1 MNAVGGHDDKLPSA
15 LLLIFLLDVLLRSFT
30 GRQVWGLGATIL
42 ELRSAVHYWTTTLV
56 FRPQQ
61 LSPVHTLFTMDRY
74 FTLPTKTTLATPP
87 VFNADLAAS
96 GTSSP
101 HNTFPP
107 RSRPEQHPRHLSL
120 YHRQLATRLP
130 PAEAAFFDRL
140 GHLELDIV
148 DFDDMENVVHMI
160 LPELARLISSSLYT
174 DLRVSG
180 ILPLQA
186 PVVGDGGLRHVH
198 GFSPSALRSSRDCL
212 ASTHRCRSQPWVE
225 LQGEAWKEALHGNFA
240 EGRANNE
247 EEPEDL
253 DLGQTKFGAACS
265 RTYRYQTRAALSVT
279 SLPKEV
285 LHRIAG
291 FVPSRFDSDPS
302 SWMDNIHRLRAV
314 CRIWREVVLT
324 DPTFFSKILVHSKK
338 RPDCIRDW
346 LDASGTTDLTMFFAL
361 GCDGEDAME
370 DYVAMRDLSNI
381 LAPCMHRC
389 QKIYYHAHTPM
400 GTNLLFGMLK
410 KLDAEI
416 VPVLHLVA
424 EDDLTI
430 HFPQIFISASTRV
443 QHVVA
448 QRCALG
454 ILPPSL
460 TSLQLSDVSPDFDL
474 TGTQIRDALSAA
486 PALKHLLVHRRVQAD
501 FLRIID
507 LPELLHLVL
516 HVEDHEVFETVS
528 KSLNHGSKAVKV
540 ELTITSGCLHCM
552 RSFFRAMPELRWL
565 HITGSDDHVE
575 TVIGALV
582 LSSPDVFRSVR
593 RMEFGNQLDKE
604 LVVDFA
610 ALWLPDRHPVGV
622 ISRAS
627 NVVEGHVDLQRICMQ
642 DGDNCR
648 EIPTR
653 SSRRHLGRRKVVR

>member
-1 MNAVGGHDDKLPSA
+1 M
-15 LLLIFLLDVLLRSFT
+15 
-30 GRQVWGLGATIL
+30 Q
-42 ELRSAVHYWTTTLV
+42 E
-56 FRPQQ
+56 Q
-61 LSPVHTLFTMDRY
+61 L
-74 FTLPTKTTLATPP
+74 
-87 VFNADLAAS
+87 
-96 GTSSP
+96 
-101 HNTFPP
+101 
-107 RSRPEQHPRHLSL
+107 
-120 YHRQLATRLP
+120 
-130 PAEAAFFDRL
+130 AEAAFFDAL

-160 LPELARLISSSLYT
+160 LPELARLLFF
-174 DLRVSG
+174 LRV
-180 ILPLQA
+180 
-186 PVVGDGGLRHVH
+186 H
-198 GFSPSALRSSRDCL
+198 GPACLGNSTLARSCCRRRRSATRPQLFTICTAFQPRDCL
-212 ASTHRCRSQPWVE
+212 ASTHPPIVVANLEGE
-225 LQGEAWKEALHGNFA
+225 LVHFAERLHITTLGRTARRGWKDALHGNFA
-240 EGRANNE
+240 EGRANNKE
-247 EEPEDL
+247 ELEDL
-253 DLGQTKFGAACS
+253 DLGQTKF
-265 RTYRYQTRAALSVT
+265 ALSVT

-370 DYVAMRDLSNI
+370 DYVAMRDFWNI

-416 VPVLHLVA
+416 VPVWHLVA

-486 PALKHLLVHRRVQAD
+486 PALKHLLVHDVSVYDDDVPRLVLPALTSFSFRSSSPAEAN

-516 HVEDHEVFETVS
+516 QVEDHEVFETVS
-528 KSLNHGSKAVKV
+528 KSLNHGSKTVKV
-540 ELTITSGCLHCM
+540 ELAITSGCLRCM

-582 LSSPDVFRSVR
+582 LSSPNLFRSVR

-604 LVVDFA
+604 LVVGLCR
-610 ALWLPDRHPVGV
+610 ALASRSSSVGV
-622 ISRAS
+622 VSRAS
-627 NVVEGHVDLQRICMQ
+627 NVMEGHVDLQRICMQ
-642 DGDNCR
+642 DGDIVDKYQR
-648 EIPTR
+648 
-653 SSRRHLGRRKVVR
+653 VVHGGTWDDEK